1 MNSNIKFIVIVLF
14 SLLIFFIFLKGLEK
28 PNNYLPEKNLNK
40 IDTNLTFKKLYDQKE
55 VLLEELINEDS
66 FLIINIWASWC
77 LPCRDE
83 HSFLLNLK
91 SLEKFNII
99 GINYK
104 DNEINAKKFIK
115 ELGNPYSKIVVD
127 PSGVNSIELGA
138 YGVPETV
145 LINNNSKT
153 ILKKYIGPLDDKKL
167 AELKMIIKNEN

>member
-1 MNSNIKFIVIVLF
+1 MVKNIKLIAVVF
-14 SLLIFFIFLKGLEK
+14 LLIVSFFILLKGLNK
-28 PNNYLPEKNLNK
+28 TNNYSPNLNSSK
-40 IDTNLTFKKLYDQKE
+40 IDFNFKAKFLYSDE
-55 VLLEELINEDS
+55 ETTLYELINDKDFS
-66 FLIINIWASWC
+66 IINIWASWC
-77 LPCRDE
+77 LPCREE

-91 SLEKFNII
+91 SLDKLNII

-138 YGVPETV
+138 YGVPETI